1 MVMNAFH
8 DVSAVFWRT
17 WVANMG
23 VDKRWIS
30 SSASQRASLPA
41 TAMVPW
47 SCTGKARRNIWRT
60 IEAGINHFMRDAN
73 RAFADVCAMPRCL
86 IITAVSTASD
96 RNAGIKLKSSTDFG
110 AKINE
115 KS

>member
-1 MVMNAFH
+1 
-8 DVSAVFWRT
+8 
-17 WVANMG
+17 
-23 VDKRWIS
+23 
-30 SSASQRASLPA
+30 
-41 TAMVPW
+41 
-47 SCTGKARRNIWRT
+47 
-60 IEAGINHFMRDAN
+60 MRDAN